1 MAYSEVL
8 ADRIRHQTGSNP
20 NVAEKKMFGG
30 VAFMNQGNMAVGV
43 SNDELMVRVGLEGY
57 EEAIADPGVRDF
69 DMTGK
74 RMKGWVLVGPQ
85 TIADDSD
92 LNDWIDVGM
101 EFAGSLP
108 PK

>member
-8 ADRIRHQTGSNP
+8 ASRVRDHIASKP
-20 NVAEKKMFGG
+20 NIVEKKMFGG
-30 VAFMNQGNMAVGV
+30 VAFMNHGNMAVGV
-43 SNDELMVRVGLEGY
+43 SNDELMVRVGLDGY
-57 EEAIADPGVRDF
+57 EEAMTDPGVRAF

-85 TIADDSD
+85 TIADDTD
-92 LNDWIDVGM
+92 LTDWIDVGM
-101 EFAGSLP
+101 DFAGSLP